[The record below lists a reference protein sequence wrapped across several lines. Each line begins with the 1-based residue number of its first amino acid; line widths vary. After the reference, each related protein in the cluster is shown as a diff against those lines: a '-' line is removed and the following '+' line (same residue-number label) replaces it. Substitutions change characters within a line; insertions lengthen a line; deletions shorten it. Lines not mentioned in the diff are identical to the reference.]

1 MNPYV
6 EEFLGK
12 YQEKIN
18 RRENHKVLMEMR
30 EVRRT
35 FLCLLD
41 FRDPS
46 IFEFYFYSNISHFQ
60 PETRKISPIFFLK
73 AKNIAFFNATNTG
86 YFISGMRQKPPIF
99 LSLFVVNKYG

>member
-30 EVRRT
+30 EVRT
-35 FLCLLD
+35 KED
-41 FRDPS
+41 
-46 IFEFYFYSNISHFQ
+46 IFV
-60 PETRKISPIFFLK
+60 
-73 AKNIAFFNATNTG
+73 
-86 YFISGMRQKPPIF
+86 FIGF
-99 LSLFVVNKYG
+99 